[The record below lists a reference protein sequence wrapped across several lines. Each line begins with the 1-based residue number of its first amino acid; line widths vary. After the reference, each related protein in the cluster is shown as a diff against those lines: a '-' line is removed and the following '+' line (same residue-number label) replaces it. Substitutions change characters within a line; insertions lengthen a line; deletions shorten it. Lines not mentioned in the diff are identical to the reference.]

1 MSHKRYSRRDEPLRS
16 MDLSVCLRVLDHIRN
31 EQGIEASWTNPIGSP
46 QSSSSFIARES
57 VTRNS
62 CTR

>member
-1 MSHKRYSRRDEPLRS
+1 

-31 EQGIEASWTNPIGSP
+31 EQGIEASSTNPIGSP